1 MFSKIQK
8 IFANIFQSKNHSRK
22 LYAIEEKI
30 NFEFLDFDNDDII
43 TTIIFTTN
51 NKKKAEKYLAEILQL
66 KDSYK
71 NCFELGRIL
80 HKKFTITTGYNL
92 DSVNLEQAEYKFISQ
107 LSISD
112 RKYYKIYKVLCDED
126 YDTDQP
132 NPLENKIGKY
142 NYKLIEIKNS
152 KPDFEIEFDSTSSIK
167 T

>member
-8 IFANIFQSKNHSRK
+8 IFANIFQSKTHSRK
-22 LYAIEEKI
+22 LYAIEETI
-30 NFEFLDFDNDDII
+30 NFEFLEEDEDVV

-51 NKKKAEKYLAEILQL
+51 NKKKAEKYLTEILQL

-112 RKYYKIYKVLCDED
+112 RKYYKIYKDLSNED
-126 YDTDQP
+126 YNTDQP
-132 NPLENKIGKY
+132 NPLENRIGKY
-142 NYKLIEIKNS
+142 NYELIEIKNS
-152 KPDFEIEFDSTSSIK
+152 RPDFEIKFDSESSIS
-167 T
+167 